1 MKINKRI
8 IGFKSFST
16 KVIVM
21 AIGIFSVVLILMI
34 ALLAYRETRFMEENF
49 FRRGQDMLTGVREA
63 SRIALLAEDIGR
75 LESVA
80 SENMKHRQEILYIVF
95 YRYDWEKMYTSVTN
109 DSFMEELENISSE
122 FQQQLLQNVI
132 EWHDEVII
140 RNLSVGDNT
149 LVSEFW
155 TRISSSEI
163 GEMEMLTGMPVEAD
177 KSDSD
182 EVSGYI
188 CLGVSKAELTDITG
202 RVTRDS
208 LIAGILTLLAMSIV
222 TAWLLKRLMAP
233 FSELVNGVQA
243 VAEGDMERTISVR
256 SKDEVSRLAN
266 EFNKMVLALKE
277 RQSMLVESEY
287 KFRSLFE
294 RIHSG
299 ILIFDRSGD
308 ILDSNP
314 SMAKMIGFKDI
325 QSLTSSVPMETIFKN
340 HKDYEMLVRRIQEES
355 DIKDLQLILKNQKT
369 GKDIETNVSI
379 TCQRDLNGNY
389 EYSEA
394 FIVDITHI
402 TELEKRLLQAQKMEA
417 VGTLAGGIA
426 HDFNNIL
433 TIVAGRIQLLAM
445 APAVQ
450 NDEKLNEHLQEME
463 QSVERAGN
471 LVSQILGFARKGMYR
486 ADALYLNKVAQE
498 VRSLISKTIDRRI
511 VINLELAPEL
521 LPIKGDEEQIFQS
534 LLNICLNSCDA
545 MPDGGKLTVK
555 TGVLVSKEEVAVID
569 QVMPPGQYVFLEV
582 DDTGSGMDK
591 ETISKIFDPFF
602 TTKEVGKGT
611 GLGMAMVHGI
621 VSNHGGYLNVE
632 SSGGR
637 GATITIYFPPILK
650 EGNDQDLE
658 SIEREVQEGVSQQGD
673 TAYSVHINDDS
684 AVNKKIFVWDPGKI
698 VPETKSDPIDVSS
711 LVKGKA
717 NTILL
722 VDDEE
727 NILKMNQAFFSAVD
741 DYDLFTASSGEE
753 AIEILKKHRESLDIV
768 VLDISMPGMGGRE
781 AFRVIHELFPDL
793 PVIIATGH
801 ARDETVNSMLE
812 EGAVDLIL
820 KPYMGF
826 DLLKTVNA
834 CCSRRGV
841 ET

>member
-8 IGFKSFST
+8 IGFKTFST

-21 AIGIFSVVLILMI
+21 AIGIFCVVLVLMI
-34 ALLAYRETRFMEENF
+34 ALLTYRETRFMEENF
-49 FRRGQDMLTGVREA
+49 FRRGQDMLIGVREA
-63 SRIALLAEDIGR
+63 SRIALLAEDIDR

-80 SENMKHRQEILYIVF
+80 NENMKHRQEILYMFF
-95 YRYDWEKMYTSVTN
+95 YRYDWEKIFTSVKD
-109 DSFMEELENISSE
+109 DSFKGELENIGRE
-122 FQQQLLQNVI
+122 FQQQLSQNVI
-132 EWHDEVII
+132 EWHDEMIT
-140 RNLSVGDNT
+140 RNLSLGDNT
-149 LVSEFW
+149 LASEFW

-163 GEMEMLTGMPVEAD
+163 GEIEMLTGALVEAGN
-177 KSDSD
+177 SDSD
-182 EVSGYI
+182 KVSGYI
-188 CLGVSKAELTDITG
+188 CLGVSRGKLTDITG

-208 LIAGILTLLAMSIV
+208 LIAGIFTLLAMSIV
-222 TAWLLKRLMAP
+222 TSWLLRRLMSP
-233 FSELVNGVQA
+233 FSELVKGVQA

-256 SKDEVSRLAN
+256 SMDEVSRLAN

-314 SMAKMIGFKDI
+314 AMAEMIGYKDI
-325 QSLTSSVPMETIFKN
+325 PSLTSVPMEKFFKN
-340 HKDYEMLVRRIQEES
+340 HKDYEMLLRQLQEEG
-355 DIKDLQLILKNQKT
+355 DIQDLQLILTNQKT
-369 GKDIETNVSI
+369 GKDIEVNVSI
-379 TCQRDLNGNY
+379 TCQTDANSDY

-402 TELEKRLLQAQKMEA
+402 TELEKRLQQAQKMEA
-417 VGTLAGGIA
+417 IGTLAGGIA

-433 TIVAGRIQLLAM
+433 TVVAGRIQLLAM

-450 NDEKLNEHLQEME
+450 DDKKLNEHLREME
-463 QSVERAGN
+463 ESVERAGN
-471 LVSQILGFARKGMYR
+471 LVRQILGFARKGMYR
-486 ADALYLNKVAQE
+486 AEAIHLNKVVQE
-498 VRSLISKTIDRRI
+498 IHSFLGKTIDRRI
-511 VINLELAPEL
+511 VFSLELTPKL

-555 TGVLVSKEEVAVID
+555 TGILVSKEEVAVID
-569 QVMPPGQYVFLEV
+569 QVMPPGKYVFLEV

-602 TTKEVGKGT
+602 TTKDVGKGT
-611 GLGMAMVHGI
+611 GLGLAMVHGI
-621 VSNHGGYLNVE
+621 VSNHDGYLNVE
-632 SSGGR
+632 SIGGQ
-637 GATITIYFPPILK
+637 GTTLTIYFSPIFEQEK
-650 EGNDQDLE
+650 DQDLE
-658 SIEREVQEGVSQQGD
+658 SVEREVQKGVSQQRD
-673 TAYSVHINDDS
+673 TAYPVYIKNDPVGDQNIL
-684 AVNKKIFVWDPGKI
+684 AREPGKT
-698 VPETKSDPIDVSS
+698 VPDKKFDPIDLS
-711 LVKGKA
+711 LRVKGEA

-727 NILKMNQAFFSAVD
+727 NILKMNQAFFSAVED
-741 DYDLFTASSGEE
+741 CDLFTASSGEE
-753 AIEILKKHRESLDIV
+753 AIEILKKYRGSIDIV
-768 VLDISMPGMGGRE
+768 VLDISMPGMGGRK
-781 AFRVIHELFPDL
+781 AFLVIHELFPDL
-793 PVIIATGH
+793 PVIVATGH

-820 KPYMGF
+820 KPYMGL
-826 DLLKTVNA
+826 DLLDVVNTY
-834 CCSRRGV
+834 CSRRG
-841 ET
+841 